1 MERGGIGL
9 ITVAFRVVGV
19 QPRLRGYP
27 RALYESSMDDSNND
41 HFNVLYKRYWYIPLI
56 IMARVSP
63 TMFDPQVKQLAD
75 LGTRLRLA
83 RLRRKYTAATV
94 AARAGITR
102 VTLGKIERGI
112 PGTSLGAYL
121 SVLRALGLQADINA
135 IARDDEMGRRLQDL
149 ELPEPRSRA
158 PKTITARDSAP
169 PLKPDLRE
177 GAP

>member
-1 MERGGIGL
+1 
-9 ITVAFRVVGV
+9 
-19 QPRLRGYP
+19 
-27 RALYESSMDDSNND
+27 
-41 HFNVLYKRYWYIPLI
+41 
-56 IMARVSP
+56 
-63 TMFDPQVKQLAD
+63 MFDPQVKQLAD

>member
-1 MERGGIGL
+1 MSTIL
-9 ITVAFRVVGV
+9 T
-19 QPRLRGYP
+19 
-27 RALYESSMDDSNND
+27 
-41 HFNVLYKRYWYIPLI
+41 

-63 TMFDPQVKQLAD
+63 IMFGPQVKQLVD

-102 VTLGKIERGI
+102 TTLGKMERGV
-112 PGTSLGAYL
+112 PGTSLGAYV
-121 SVLRALGLQADINA
+121 SVLRALGLHADIDA

-158 PKTITARDSAP
+158 PKTTTVLASVP

-177 GAP
+177 RAP